1 MRWLYKTL
9 RNPDF
14 VKARLIAYAVVAA
27 YALVMLLFDPFD
39 YSCGP
44 ENPCPGCGFRAGL
57 WLVLTGRISEGL
69 QANFFVGSFW
79 SLPHC
84 LFSTHGH
91 VSSCLIA
98 AWANDDKRC

>member
-14 VKARLIAYAVVAA
+14 VKARLIVYAVVAA

-69 QANFFVGSFW
+69 QANFFVGPFLVFAALSIF
-79 SLPHC
+79 
-84 LFSTHGH
+84 
-91 VSSCLIA
+91 VARSCFFVF
-98 AWANDDKRC
+98 DRGMDERR